1 MDKLQYVV
9 GTANKNEPAVIR
21 FYDSVDRYSTERFN
35 EEFLWLQ
42 DRVKPSKITV
52 LINSEG
58 GSVIHGMSTY
68 SIIQSCPIPVDCVIE
83 GIAASMGSV
92 IWAAGK
98 NLYMHDYS
106 ILMIHNPFVY
116 FDQGDEDTKAMLE
129 AFREQIATVY
139 QNRFCLSEDKVKEI
153 MDGKEGVDGTYLNAT
168 KAVEAGII
176 PATNIIS
183 TAKSSLISNAMD
195 EVLASKTLDVVF
207 LRKTISNKLLNDMPP
222 ITQVEQINLNNKT
235 TMNEINVN
243 LVAAQLGLK
252 EGTEAQVT
260 ARINELVEAEKRL
273 TAITDEK
280 NELAIKLQGKEQE
293 AKNFKEEL
301 DQTKAELQVF
311 KDKEAAAKEA
321 EIEAYVQSAIDS
333 QKIDADSKESWIEA
347 ARTNFG
353 IVRATLDSI
362 QGKQKISEEIATD
375 KANQNDA
382 IDALDKKL
390 DASVEAIIGKSFEFK
405 KF

>member
-9 GTANKNEPAVIR
+9 GSVNKNEPAVIR

-42 DRVKPSKITV
+42 DCIKPSKITV

-68 SIIQSCPIPVDCVIE
+68 SIIQSCPIQVDCVIE

-129 AFREQIATVY
+129 AFREQISTVY

-153 MDGKEGVDGTYLNAT
+153 MDGKEGVDGTYLNAS

-176 PATNIIS
+176 PAENIIS
-183 TAKSSLISNAMD
+183 TAKSSLMSNAMN
-195 EVLASKTLDVVF
+195 EVLASKTIDMVF
-207 LRKTISNKLLNDMPP
+207 LRKTISNKLLEDMAP
-222 ITQVEQINLNNKT
+222 ITQVEQINSNNKT

-280 NELAIKLQGKEQE
+280 NELSIKLQGKEQE

-301 DQTKAELQVF
+301 DQAKAELQGF

-347 ARTNFG
+347 ARTNLN

-390 DASVEAIIGKSFEFK
+390 GASVEAIIGKSFEFK

>member
-9 GTANKNEPAVIR
+9 GTVNKNEPAVIR

-42 DRVKPSKITV
+42 DCIKPSKITV

-390 DASVEAIIGKSFEFK
+390 NASVEAIIGKSFEFK

>member
-9 GTANKNEPAVIR
+9 GTTNKNEPAVIR

-42 DRVKPSKITV
+42 DCVKPSKITV

-176 PATNIIS
+176 PTTNIIS

-390 DASVEAIIGKSFEFK
+390 NASVEAIIGKSFEFK